1 MGLRLIRIKTISG
14 EKGDETDEKTFW
26 LSLAVVVVASG
37 AIFYLTKTK
46 PEAESNGTPSQPMPS
61 AMPMGE
67 KVQAQDIVIS
77 SERLQTLGVRVDT
90 VEYRKLEKVI
100 RTIGRLDY
108 DERLMTTISTKV
120 SGWIEKLYVD
130 YTGKFVRED
139 DRLYE
144 LYSPEVVS
152 TEEEYLLAL
161 HGEIKEGAGR
171 FANFEQSAAALLRS
185 AKQRLEFWD
194 VPAKHIQELE
204 ASRRIKK
211 TIMFHAPNRG
221 IVMKK
226 NVLEGDY
233 VRPGHV
239 LFEIA
244 DISNVWVY
252 ADIYEYEI
260 PLIAV
265 AQPAELELSYYPG
278 ETFRGKVS
286 YIYPYLEEKTRTV
299 KIRFEFPNPNW
310 KLKPGMYANVRLYT
324 EITERGL
331 ALPEGAVLDTGERQ
345 LVFVNKSA
353 GVFEPREVKLGVK
366 AEGYYEVL
374 QGLSAGE
381 VVATSANFL
390 IDSES
395 RLGSATMKMKM

>member
-1 MGLRLIRIKTISG
+1 MKLTK
-14 EKGDETDEKTFW
+14 KTFW

-37 AIFYLTKTK
+37 AIFYLTKKK
-46 PEAESNGTPSQPMPS
+46 PEGTPSQSMPS

-67 KVQAQDIVIS
+67 KVQAKDIVIS

-90 VEYRKLEKVI
+90 VQYRKLEKVI

-130 YTGKFVRED
+130 YTGKFVQED

-144 LYSPEVVS
+144 LYSPEVVN

-161 HGEIKEGAGR
+161 QGEIKEGAGR
-171 FANFEQSAAALLRS
+171 FANFEQDAAALLRS

-204 ASRRIKK
+204 ATRGIKK

-226 NVLEGDY
+226 NVLKGDY
-233 VRPGHV
+233 IRPGHV

-244 DISNVWVY
+244 DISNIWVY

-260 PLIAV
+260 PLVAV
-265 AQPAELELSYYPG
+265 GQPAELDLSYYPG
-278 ETFRGKVS
+278 ETFRGRVS

-324 EITERGL
+324 EIAARGL

-345 LVFVNKSA
+345 LVFVNKSV

-374 QGLSAGE
+374 EGLTAGE
-381 VVATSANFL
+381 IVATSANFL